1 VGHHCRPQ
9 RIRGDPLSTSASGAI
24 SDHTVDFDPFSEDFF
39 NGAFDTYRRL
49 RDTAPVYYNPKWDF
63 WALTRYEDVA
73 PATKDHETFSSARG
87 ATLDMV
93 QAHDDAIPLPKVIIS
108 MDPPEHQKMRRLVS
122 NVFTPRAIAALE
134 DMVRDKVYERVH
146 ALDPS
151 SFDVVADFSALFP
164 NEVITTML
172 GVPKQDRD
180 QIRIW
185 LDLLLERHPGQIA
198 TTAEGFDASTKT
210 GIYYYGLVRQRRA
223 EPRDDMIS
231 RLIET
236 EVERDGQVEKLT
248 DVDITGFATMLGGAG
263 AETVTKLVGN
273 AMVAFADFPD
283 QWQKLQRDRSK
294 IPAAV
299 EELLRYEAPS
309 QYQVRTTTRDVT
321 LHDRTIPAGSAV
333 LLVTGSATRDE
344 RMFPHPDR
352 VDIDRERKMGFNLA
366 FGYGVHSCLGAA
378 LARMESRIALEALL
392 DLLPDYEVERAGLRR
407 VAMSN
412 VCGWSNVPVRRKG

>member
-1 VGHHCRPQ
+1 M
-9 RIRGDPLSTSASGAI
+9 SAAPPE
-24 SDHTVDFDPFSEDFF
+24 VDDTRVEFDPFSQDFF
-39 NGAFDTYRRL
+39 DGAYDTYRRL
-49 RDTAPVYYNPKWDF
+49 RDDAPVYYSAKWDF
-63 WALTRYEDVA
+63 WALTRYDDVA
-73 PATKDHETFSSARG
+73 PATKDHETFSSAKG

-93 QAHDDAIPLPKVIIS
+93 KAHDDAIPVPKVIIS

-134 DMVRDKVYERVH
+134 DMVREKVYERIE
-146 ALDPS
+146 ALNPEG
-151 SFDVVADFSALFP
+151 FDVVADFSALFP

-172 GVPKQDRD
+172 GVPKEDRD
-180 QIRIW
+180 QIRRW
-185 LDLLLERHPGQIA
+185 LDLLLERRPGEIA
-198 TTAEGFDASTKT
+198 VPKEGYEASMNT
-210 GIYYYGLVRQRRA
+210 GFYYYDLVQQRRA
-223 EPRDDMIS
+223 APQDDMIS

-236 EVERDGQVEKLT
+236 EIERDGVVDKLT

-283 QWQKLQRDRSK
+283 QWRRLRADRSK

-309 QYQVRTTTRDVT
+309 QYQVRTATRDVT
-321 LHDRTIPAGSAV
+321 YYGTTIPEGAAV
-333 LLVTGSATRDE
+333 LLVTGAALRDE
-344 RMFPHPDR
+344 RMFDDPDR

-366 FGYGVHSCLGAA
+366 FGYGIHSCLGAA
-378 LARMESRIALEALL
+378 LARMESRIALDALL
-392 DLLPDYEVERAGLRR
+392 DLIPEYEVDRAGLRR

-412 VCGWSNVPVRRKG
+412 VCGYANVPVRRTS

>member
-1 VGHHCRPQ
+1 VN
-9 RIRGDPLSTSASGAI
+9 STTSEVSGSPI
-24 SDHTVDFDPFSEDFF
+24 EFDPFSQDFF
-39 NGAFDTYRRL
+39 DGAYDTYRRL
-49 RDTAPVYYNPKWDF
+49 RDEAPVYYNAKWDF

-73 PATKDHETFSSARG
+73 PGTKDHETYSSAKG

-93 QAHDDAIPLPKVIIS
+93 KAHDDAIPVPKVIIS
-108 MDPPEHQKMRRLVS
+108 MDPPEHEKMRKLVS
-122 NVFTPRAIAALE
+122 KVFTPRAIAGLE
-134 DMVRDKVYERVH
+134 DMVREKIYECLD

-151 SFDVVADFSALFP
+151 GFDIVSDFSALFP

-172 GVPKQDRD
+172 GVPKEDRN
-180 QIRIW
+180 QIRLW
-185 LDLLLERHPGQIA
+185 LDLLLERHPGEIA
-198 TTAEGFDASTKT
+198 TTKAGYEASMNT
-210 GIYYYGLVRQRRA
+210 GLYYYDLVQQRRA
-223 EPRDDMIS
+223 RREDDMIS
-231 RLIET
+231 RLIDT
-236 EVERDGQVEKLT
+236 EIERDGVVEKLT

-283 QWQKLQRDRSK
+283 QWRKLREDRSK
-294 IPAAV
+294 IPAAI

-309 QYQVRTTTRDVT
+309 QYQVRTATRDVT
-321 LHDRTIPAGSAV
+321 YYGTTIPEGSAV

-344 RMFPHPDR
+344 RMFDDPDTL
-352 VDIDRERKMGFNLA
+352 DIDRERKMGFNLA

-392 DLLPDYEVERAGLRR
+392 DLVPEYEVDRDGLRR

-412 VCGWSNVPVRRKG
+412 VSGWSNVPVRRVG

>member
-1 VGHHCRPQ
+1 VN
-9 RIRGDPLSTSASGAI
+9 SATPKLTDDSI
-24 SDHTVDFDPFSEDFF
+24 DFDPFSLDFF
-39 NGAFDTYRRL
+39 NGAYGTYRRL
-49 RDTAPVYYNPKWDF
+49 RDEAPVYYNEKWDF
-63 WALTRYEDVA
+63 WALTRYDDVA
-73 PATKDHETFSSARG
+73 PATKDHETFSSAKG

-93 QAHDDAIPLPKVIIS
+93 KAHDDAIPVPKVIIS

-134 DMVRDKVYERVH
+134 DMVREKVYERLD
-146 ALDPS
+146 ALNPE

-180 QIRIW
+180 QIRQW
-185 LDLLLERHPGQIA
+185 LDLLLERHPGEIA
-198 TTAEGFDASTKT
+198 TTKRGYEASVNT
-210 GIYYYGLVRQRRA
+210 GLYYYGLVQQRRA
-223 EPRDDMIS
+223 KPEDDMIS

-236 EVERDGQVEKLT
+236 EIERDGVVEKLS

-273 AMVAFADFPD
+273 AMVAFAEFPD
-283 QWQKLQRDRSK
+283 QWRRLVEDRSK
-294 IPAAV
+294 VPAAV

-309 QYQVRTTTRDVT
+309 QYQVRTATRDVT
-321 LHDRTIPAGSAV
+321 YYGTTIPAGSAI
-333 LLVTGSATRDE
+333 LLVTGAATRDE
-344 RMFPHPDR
+344 RMFDDPDR
-352 VDIDRERKMGFNLA
+352 LDIDRERKMGFNLA
-366 FGYGVHSCLGAA
+366 FGYGIHSCLGAA

-392 DLLPDYEVERAGLRR
+392 DLIPEYVVDRGGLRR

-412 VCGWSNVPVRRKG
+412 VCGWSNVPVRKAY

>member
-1 VGHHCRPQ
+1 M
-9 RIRGDPLSTSASGAI
+9 RGDPVNSAI
-24 SDHTVDFDPFSEDFF
+24 STEFDPFSTEFF
-39 NGAFDTYRRL
+39 NGAYDTYRRL
-49 RDTAPVYYNPKWDF
+49 RDESPIYYNAKWDF
-63 WALTRYEDVA
+63 WALTRYDDVT
-73 PATKDHETFSSARG
+73 PATKDHETFSSAKG

-93 QAHDDAIPLPKVIIS
+93 KAHDDAIPVPKVIIS

-134 DMVRDKVYERVH
+134 DMVREKVFERIE
-146 ALDPS
+146 ALNPV
-151 SFDVVADFSALFP
+151 SFDVVADFSAFFP

-180 QIRIW
+180 QIRVW
-185 LDLLLERHPGQIA
+185 LDLLLERHPGEIA
-198 TTAEGFDASTKT
+198 TTKRGYQASVNT
-210 GIYYYGLVRQRRA
+210 GLYYYNLVQQRRA
-223 EPRDDMIS
+223 HPEDDMIS

-236 EVERDGQVEKLT
+236 EIERDGVVEKLT

-283 QWQKLQRDRSK
+283 QWRKLRNDRSK

-309 QYQVRTTTRDVT
+309 QYQVRTATRDVT
-321 LHDRTIPAGSAV
+321 YYGTTIPAGSAV

-344 RMFPHPDR
+344 RMFDDPDR
-352 VDIDRERKMGFNLA
+352 LDIDRDRRMGFNLA
-366 FGYGVHSCLGAA
+366 FGYGIHSCLGAA
-378 LARMESRIALEALL
+378 LARMESRIALDALL
-392 DLLPDYEVERAGLRR
+392 DLLPEYEVDRDGLQR
-407 VAMSN
+407 VAMTN
-412 VCGWSNVPVRRKG
+412 VCGWSNVPVRKVG

>member
-1 VGHHCRPQ
+1 MN
-9 RIRGDPLSTSASGAI
+9 SATPRLTDDSI
-24 SDHTVDFDPFSEDFF
+24 DFDPFSMDFF
-39 NGAFDTYRRL
+39 NGAYDTYRRL
-49 RDTAPVYYNPKWDF
+49 RDEASVYYNEKWDF
-63 WALTRYEDVA
+63 WALTRYDDVA
-73 PATKDHETFSSARG
+73 PATKDHETFSSAKG

-93 QAHDDAIPLPKVIIS
+93 KAHDDAIPVPKVIIS

-134 DMVRDKVYERVH
+134 DMVREKVYERVD
-146 ALDPS
+146 ALNPE
-151 SFDVVADFSALFP
+151 SFDVVADFSAVFP

-180 QIRIW
+180 QIRQW
-185 LDLLLERHPGQIA
+185 LDLLLERHPGEIA
-198 TTAEGFDASTKT
+198 TTKRGYEASVNT
-210 GIYYYGLVRQRRA
+210 GLYYYDLVQQRRA
-223 EPRDDMIS
+223 KPEDDMIS

-236 EVERDGQVEKLT
+236 EIERDGVVEKLT
-248 DVDITGFATMLGGAG
+248 DVDITGFATLLGGAG

-283 QWQKLQRDRSK
+283 QWRRLLEDRSK
-294 IPAAV
+294 VPAAV

-321 LHDRTIPAGSAV
+321 YYGATIPVDSAV

-344 RMFPHPDR
+344 RMFDDPDR
-352 VDIDRERKMGFNLA
+352 LDIDRERKMGFNLA
-366 FGYGVHSCLGAA
+366 FGYGIHSCLGAA

-392 DLLPDYEVERAGLRR
+392 NFIPDYEVDRGGLRR

-412 VCGWSNVPVRRKG
+412 VCGWANVPLRKVF